1 MYRFSASALRC
12 SFVAAA
18 AALASLLAP
27 APVQAQ
33 QTAAYVV
40 LTQVDA
46 RNFRL
51 HLNNPDQQRTR
62 IEVVQLR
69 DDQPLFS
76 TTTSAPAYG
85 HRFNFGGLPSGRYA
99 VVLRTDLA
107 TQRYTVVV
115 RNTAEAAF
123 SAVCLPTAAP
133 AALNAPALA
142 VN

>member
-1 MYRFSASALRC
+1 MYYFSASALRC

-18 AALASLLAP
+18 AALTSLLAT

-33 QTAAYVV
+33 QTAAPAA
-40 LTQVDA
+40 LTQVGT
-46 RNFRL
+46 RSFCLR
-51 HLNNPDQQRTR
+51 LNNPDQQRTR

-69 DDQPLFS
+69 DDQTLFS
-76 TTTSAPAYG
+76 ATTSAPAYG
-85 HRFNFGGLPSGRYA
+85 HRFDFGGLPSGRYA
-99 VVLRTDLA
+99 VVLRTGPA

-123 SAVCLPTAAP
+123 SAVCLPAAAP
-133 AALNAPALA
+133 AALVAPAVA

>member
-1 MYRFSASALRC
+1 MYRFSTSALRC

-18 AALASLLAP
+18 AALTSLLAA
-27 APVQAQ
+27 APVLALQA
-33 QTAAYVV
+33 AAPVA

-46 RNFRL
+46 RNFCL
-51 HLNNPDQQRTR
+51 HLNNPGQQRTR

-69 DDQPLFS
+69 DDQTLFS
-76 TTTSAPAYG
+76 ASTSAPTYG

-99 VVLRTDLA
+99 VVLRTGPA

-123 SAVCLPTAAP
+123 SAVCLPATAP
-133 AALNAPALA
+133 AALVAPAVA